1 MDEKEGID
9 QMVLRIGINGFGRI
23 GRVTYRALLE
33 KGAQVVAINDLTDS
47 KTLAHLLRYD
57 SLYDKLPFEVRASN
71 SSIFVNG
78 NEIRTFWEKEPE
90 KVPWGDL
97 GVEVVI
103 ESTGVF
109 RDKEGA
115 SRHLKAGA
123 SRVIVTAPMKD
134 PDLTVVMGVNEE
146 QFQPGKHRILSNASC
161 TTNALAPI
169 AQVLQRNFG
178 VEKALINTTHAYTND
193 QRLLDY
199 PHGDLRRSRAAF
211 LSLIPTSTGAARTVG
226 EVIPDLQGRIDGFA
240 VRVPVPV
247 VSLLDVVALLER
259 RKVTVEEVNAALQ
272 RAAEEMPGI
281 LSYSEEPLVSVDYRR
296 SPYSSV
302 VDGLSTMV
310 VGGNMARV
318 VSWYD
323 NEWSYSSRIA
333 DLALYIKMREMEE
346 REAMVAGG
354 RRDRCE

>member
-1 MDEKEGID
+1 MK
-9 QMVLRIGINGFGRI
+9 IGINGFGRI
-23 GRVTYRALLE
+23 GRITYRALLE
-33 KGAQVVAINDLTDS
+33 KDGVEVVAVNDLADS

-57 SLYDKLPFEVRASN
+57 SLYERLPFEVQAGN
-71 SSIFVNG
+71 SSIFVG
-78 NEIRTFWEKEPE
+78 GKEIRTFWERDPE
-90 KVPWGDL
+90 NVPWGEL

-109 RDKEGA
+109 RDREGA
-115 SRHLKAGA
+115 GRHLKAGA
-123 SRVIVTAPMKD
+123 RRVIVTAPMQD
-134 PDLTVVMGVNEE
+134 ADLTVVMGVNEG
-146 QFQPGKHRILSNASC
+146 QYRPGEHRILSNASC
-161 TTNALAPI
+161 TTNALAPV
-169 AQVLQRNFG
+169 AKVLQDNFG
-178 VEKALINTTHAYTND
+178 IKKALINTTHAYTND

-211 LSLIPTSTGAARTVG
+211 LSLIPTSTGAARAVG

-247 VSLLDVVALLER
+247 VSLLDVVATLEAEEVSA
-259 RKVTVEEVNAALQ
+259 KEVNAVLQ

-281 LSYSEEPLVSVDYRR
+281 LSYSEEPLVSVDYRG

-302 VDGLSTMV
+302 IDGLSTMV

-333 DLALYIKMREMEE
+333 DLALFSKVREKEGEE
-346 REAMVAGG
+346 GKEAVMAGSRRREV
-354 RRDRCE
+354 E